1 MTKEEAA
8 KKVEEITGEPFKD
21 EFLAATPKRAI
32 VSRMLHNLLNL
43 ARKDGDTAG
52 GLRYL
57 DALLTVTPEAVEER
71 LMRAGGR
78 WQTGDLDGAL
88 RDIDWLLERK
98 PAGVDLDRVRELR
111 RLVTQEEK

>member
-1 MTKEEAA
+1 
-8 KKVEEITGEPFKD
+8 
-21 EFLAATPKRAI
+21 
-32 VSRMLHNLLNL
+32 
-43 ARKDGDTAG
+43 
-52 GLRYL
+52 
-57 DALLTVTPEAVEER
+57 
-71 LMRAGGR
+71 MRAGGR